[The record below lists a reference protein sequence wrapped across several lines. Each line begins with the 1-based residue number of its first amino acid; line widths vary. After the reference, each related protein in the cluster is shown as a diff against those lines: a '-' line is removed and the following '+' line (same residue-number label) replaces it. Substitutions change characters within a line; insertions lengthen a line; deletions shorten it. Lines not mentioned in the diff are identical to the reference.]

1 MRKVPKSQQK
11 LYSIMVRC
19 NPEEA
24 ALVKKY
30 AAEENLDMSK
40 FMRKLLSERAKN
52 GPDSVHGVINDLAE
66 KHGVII
72 EKMEDVSQKI
82 ESRI

>member
-11 LYSIMVRC
+11 LYSILVRC

-40 FMRKLLSERAKN
+40 FMRKLLSKERTGFRPRGN
-52 GPDSVHGVINDLAE
+52 
-66 KHGVII
+66 
-72 EKMEDVSQKI
+72 
-82 ESRI
+82 